1 MGDFGSFSGAEVKEA
16 SGQAFFEA
24 NGRCDPVC
32 AANGMPM
39 AFVAKRFS
47 AVAKRL
53 CGFLALAE

>member
-1 MGDFGSFSGAEVKEA
+1 MGDFGSFSGAEVKGA

-32 AANGMPM
+32 AANGVPM

-47 AVAKRL
+47 AVVKRL